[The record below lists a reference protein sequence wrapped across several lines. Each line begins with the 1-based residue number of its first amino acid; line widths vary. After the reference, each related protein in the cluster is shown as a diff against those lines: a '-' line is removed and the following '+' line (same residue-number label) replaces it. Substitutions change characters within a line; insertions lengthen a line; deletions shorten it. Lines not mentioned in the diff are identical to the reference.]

1 MGQERAT
8 LFRRNM
14 GHEQRGTGETW
25 DRRNEGQ
32 DRETLDRRKMGQEQL
47 GTAEKHGTGETR
59 DRRNVE
65 QEKRSTGGTQDRS
78 NVGQNKH
85 VTGETWG
92 RRNMEQEKRGPEKQ
106 RTGQDWLHYFSIEN
120 IGQITQQILSQI
132 RLDLNVNYRMSQ

>member
-1 MGQERAT
+1 
-8 LFRRNM
+8 
-14 GHEQRGTGETW
+14 
-25 DRRNEGQ
+25 
-32 DRETLDRRKMGQEQL
+32 MGQEQL

-92 RRNMEQEKRGPEKQ
+92 RRNMEQEKRGTGETKD
-106 RTGQDWLHYFSIEN
+106 RTGLVALFFYRKHRTDYSTNF
-120 IGQITQQILSQI
+120 ITNKI
-132 RLDLNVNYRMSQ
+132 RPKC